1 MLDNFFQFKDN
12 KKIKLLWLYVFIN
25 CIIYIDEVNAFHKHV
40 FLLKALFVV
49 GVIAKGYFMML
60 TKNS

>member
-1 MLDNFFQFKDN
+1 M
-12 KKIKLLWLYVFIN
+12 KIKLLWLYVFIN